1 MCKTVKGIYSYNS
14 EHGYNETTP
23 QKLNIDNLC
32 YSKKQLLQWISR
44 LCGRSVNELGLFELT
59 VADSWM

>member
-32 YSKKQLLQWISR
+32 YSKKQLLQ
-44 LCGRSVNELGLFELT
+44 
-59 VADSWM
+59 